1 MGNNLVETLIG
12 AVVVA
17 VAGVFLVFAYSTAGM
32 RSAGGGYEISAKFD
46 KVDGL
51 NVGADVRMSGIK
63 VGTVTAQSLDPQT
76 YQAVVRFTVASTY
89 QLPADSTARIASE
102 GLLGGNYLALEP
114 GGAAD
119 MIKAGGQI
127 QYTQGAVSLLD
138 LLGKAI
144 YSLGAPAAGDS
155 AAPPAN

>member
-1 MGNNLVETLIG
+1 MATNLVETLIG

-17 VAGVFLVFAYSTAGM
+17 VAGVFLFFAYSTAGVS
-32 RSAGGGYEISAKFD
+32 SAGSGYELVARFD

-63 VGTVTAQSLDPQT
+63 IGTVTAQSLDPQT
-76 YQAVVRFTVASTY
+76 YQAVVRFSVASTY
-89 QLPADSTARIASE
+89 KLPSDSTARIASE

-119 MIKAGGQI
+119 MLKAGGSI

-144 YSLGAPAAGDS
+144 YSLGSPSAGDG
-155 AAPPAN
+155 AAKPAE